1 MFLNVPLTLAP
12 LLVYN
17 LVIAGAFGA
26 NVGDPWVQPVF
37 TVTMVSDAR
46 FTLLLGD
53 VLILGAL
60 VCLFVEIVK
69 ATRTSSPTIVDH
81 ALSLAVFIAHLI
93 EFLTV
98 VGAASSVFFILTAIA
113 LIDVIGGFTIT
124 IRGARR
130 DFGFDRGS

>member
-1 MFLNVPLTLAP
+1 MVMNVPLTLAP

-17 LVIAGAFGA
+17 LVIAGLIGA
-26 NVGDPWVQPVF
+26 APGDPWVEPVF

-53 VLILGAL
+53 MLILGAL

-81 ALSLAVFIAHLI
+81 ALSLGVFVIHLV

-98 VGAASSVFFILTAIA
+98 AAATTSVFFILTAIA
-113 LIDVIGGFTIT
+113 LIDVVGGFTIT

-130 DFGFDRGS
+130 DFGFDRGA